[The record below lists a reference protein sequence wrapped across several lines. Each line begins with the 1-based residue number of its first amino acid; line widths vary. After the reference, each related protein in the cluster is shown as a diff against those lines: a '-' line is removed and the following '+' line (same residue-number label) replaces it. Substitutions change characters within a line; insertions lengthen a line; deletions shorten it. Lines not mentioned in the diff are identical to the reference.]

1 MMGIPNIIPV
11 EEDETMKLIDLDALC
26 EEIENG
32 KDKPKI
38 YDGAGEADWIN
49 SCMEKAP
56 VAYDLDKVVEQLEES
71 KHNALIL
78 VGYEKS
84 HGSVDDRMKAEGE
97 VKALKYALEV
107 MKGGG
112 VNE

>member
-1 MMGIPNIIPV
+1 MFMMGIPNIIPV

-56 VAYDLDKVVEQLEES
+56 VAYDLDKVVERLERVSVEEPLTD
-71 KHNALIL
+71 NGVE
-78 VGYEKS
+78 VGTFK
-84 HGSVDDRMKAEGE
+84 VLL
-97 VKALKYALEV
+97 LKDAVEIV
-107 MKGGG
+107 KGGG
-112 VNE
+112 VDE

>member
-56 VAYDLDKVVEQLEES
+56 VAYDLDKVVEQLERVSVEEPLTDNGV
-71 KHNALIL
+71 K
-78 VGYEKS
+78 VGT
-84 HGSVDDRMKAEGE
+84 
-97 VKALKYALEV
+97 VKVLPLKIALEIV
-107 MKGGG
+107 KGGG
-112 VNE
+112 VDA